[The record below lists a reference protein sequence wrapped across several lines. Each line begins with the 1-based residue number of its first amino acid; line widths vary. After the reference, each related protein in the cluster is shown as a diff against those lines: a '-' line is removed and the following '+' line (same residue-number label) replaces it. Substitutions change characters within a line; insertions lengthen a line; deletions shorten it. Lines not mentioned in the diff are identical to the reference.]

1 MASRAD
7 VGMLRIRVEVRMKI
21 TIRVRFII
29 RILGLGFR
37 VIIRFGFRVGYSGS
51 SNLIWLFAAF

>member
-7 VGMLRIRVEVRMKI
+7 VGILRIRVEVRVKI

-37 VIIRFGFRVGYSGS
+37 VIIRFGFRV
-51 SNLIWLFAAF
+51 WV